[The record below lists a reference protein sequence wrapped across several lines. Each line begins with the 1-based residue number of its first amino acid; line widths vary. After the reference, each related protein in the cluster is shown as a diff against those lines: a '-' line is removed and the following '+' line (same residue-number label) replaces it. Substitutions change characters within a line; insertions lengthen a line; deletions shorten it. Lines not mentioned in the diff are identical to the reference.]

1 MKTIA
6 EHLADSFVFCVFS
19 VQTERLF
26 YFLSIWML
34 AVDMVMKQ
42 NLKLNIN
49 SSAVCNLLIIFIKV
63 HFVNIFKCIYNKR
76 W

>member
-6 EHLADSFVFCVFS
+6 EHLADSFVFCMFS
-19 VQTERLF
+19 VQTEPRF

-49 SSAVCNLLIIFIKV
+49 SSAVCNLL
-63 HFVNIFKCIYNKR
+63 